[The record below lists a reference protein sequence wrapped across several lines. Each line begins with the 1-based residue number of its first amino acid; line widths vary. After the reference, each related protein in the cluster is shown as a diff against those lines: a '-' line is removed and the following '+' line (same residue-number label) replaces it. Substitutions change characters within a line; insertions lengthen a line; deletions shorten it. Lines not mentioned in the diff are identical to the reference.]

1 MRFKK
6 SMRLL
11 SALILTIV
19 LSCSVLGT
27 AALAA
32 SRKDVTQD
40 IWKTSGK
47 TVTVTDPS
55 GSARKY
61 HCYSQNIRG
70 DYYYSTYGCI
80 ITAVSI
86 AASGFGVN
94 ASPKKIHAGS
104 ASSVLSEKYALKILK
119 AKYRKAAMSLRLASQ
134 ILTDMGIPN
143 KRVSSFSA
151 NTAIEEIRSH
161 LKAGKPVIVKAG
173 KKTYKGVHF
182 TSQHHALVLIG
193 IKGDTV
199 VFVNPWGGKI
209 NHSVLGKV
217 NKKINLTVPELVKF
231 MYSSKKNTNSAYVTK
246 TKDGGGYIL
255 VG

>member
-80 ITAVSI
+80 TTAVSI

-182 TSQHHALVLIG
+182 TSQ
-193 IKGDTV
+193 
-199 VFVNPWGGKI
+199 KI